1 MNAPPDA
8 QDRVLAVFAHP
19 DDETLLAGGLLAA
32 WAAEGRQIHLLCLA
46 PGDDEDLSHRMQLA
60 AAELGVASVSS
71 LRFKPWSREPSRPE
85 GMPRLMDAPLDVI
98 ADRIAGRV
106 SELSPGIVLTHSAYG
121 DYGHPD
127 HVIAHRAAVAAAGKA
142 AASAAVLALAWPRRL
157 ARMFVRRSTQD
168 HGMAFDSR
176 ALLDVLQKAP
186 PATETVD
193 VRPFLPVRKAAA
205 RHYRQEIKQGP
216 LPMRMLEAAPVRV
229 QSLFLGKTRL
239 SRVEQTSLRRP
250 QEGRDPDPPSKD

>member
-1 MNAPPDA
+1 
-8 QDRVLAVFAHP
+8 VLAVFAHP

-46 PGDDEDLSHRMQLA
+46 PGDDEDLLHRMQLA
-60 AAELGVASVSS
+60 AAELGVVSVSS
-71 LRFKPWSREPSRPE
+71 LRFRPWSREQAHRE

-98 ADRIAGRV
+98 AERIAGRV

-142 AASAAVLALAWPRRL
+142 AGTAAVLALAWPRRI
-157 ARMFVRRSTQD
+157 ARMFVKRSMKNL
-168 HGMAFDSR
+168 GV
-176 ALLDVLQKAP
+176 ALDARVLLNELQKAP

-193 VRPFLPVRKAAA
+193 VRPFLRARKSAA
-205 RHYRQEIKQGP
+205 RHYQEEIRQGP